1 MRKLFLLLALISA
14 STGSSQKIIGS
25 AMADDNGVTDKE
37 KDAKFLVV
45 EKQMNDS
52 TFERL
57 DYYFAGPMMRMA
69 SFKDKNLT
77 ILNGSY
83 IDYHSNGYL
92 ATTGQYVNNKK
103 DGDWFVYDDTSK
115 VITKYSFHLDSLVA
129 TINMDSLDKATELI
143 KPDTTGEIEAKFK
156 GGPARIRSIIS
167 SNFKVPDR
175 TGALIKDGTVNI
187 RFTIDKEGKQSDI
200 YVAKSVEFAFDE
212 EALRVVALLN
222 NWVPASKKGTKVNAY
237 RVQPITINLR

>member
-1 MRKLFLLLALISA
+1 MRKLFLLLALICV
-14 STGSSQKIIGS
+14 STGFSQKIIGS
-25 AMADDNGVTDKE
+25 AMADENGVTDKE

-57 DYYFAGPMMRMA
+57 DYYFGGPMIRMT
-69 SFKDKNLT
+69 SFKDKDLKV
-77 ILNGSY
+77 LNGSSA
-83 IDYHSNGYL
+83 DYHINGYL

-103 DGDWFVYDDTSK
+103 DGNWFVYDDTSK
-115 VITKYSFHLDSLVA
+115 VITKYFFHLDSLIT
-129 TINMDSLDKATELI
+129 TIDMDSLDKANDLI

-175 TGALIKDGTVNI
+175 TAALIKGGTVNI
-187 RFTIDKEGKQSDI
+187 RFIVNEEGKQSDI

-222 NWVPASKKGTKVNAY
+222 NWVPASKKGIKVNAY
-237 RVQPITINLR
+237 RIQPITINLQ